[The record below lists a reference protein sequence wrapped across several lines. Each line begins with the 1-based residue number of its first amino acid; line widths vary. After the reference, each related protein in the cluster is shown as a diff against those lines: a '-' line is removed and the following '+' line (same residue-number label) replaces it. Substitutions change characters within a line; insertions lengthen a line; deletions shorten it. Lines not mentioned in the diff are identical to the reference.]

1 MIAIID
7 YGVGNLKSFYNMFNK
22 LGVDSIITSDIG
34 EIKAA
39 DRYVLSGVGSF
50 DYGIKSLRNCS
61 FFDALEKEVLV
72 EKKPVLGICLGMQM
86 LTNSSEEG
94 LEKGLGWLD
103 AQTVRFDLEQKDLPI
118 PHMGWNSVEA
128 NDASTLFKELDQ
140 NRFYFVHSYHV
151 VCNNPLNAL
160 ALSNYGEVFTCSISD
175 GNIFGVQFHPEKSHK
190 FGMQLLRNFEEL

>member
-7 YGVGNLKSFYNMFNK
+7 YGVGNLKSLYNMFNK
-22 LGVDSIITSDIG
+22 LGIVSVITSDIG

-39 DRYVLSGVGSF
+39 HRYVLSGVGSF
-50 DYGIKSLRNCS
+50 DHGVKSLRNCS
-61 FFDALEKEVLV
+61 FFDTLEKEVLV

-103 AQTVRFDLEQKDLPI
+103 AQTVRFDLKQKDLPI

-128 NDASTLFKELDQ
+128 NDISTLFKELDQ

-151 VCNNPLNAL
+151 VCNNPSNAL

-190 FGMQLLRNFEEL
+190 FGMQLLRNFDGL

>member
-7 YGVGNLKSFYNMFNK
+7 CGVGNLKSLYNMFNK
-22 LGVDSIITSDIG
+22 LGVDSIITSDID
-34 EIKAA
+34 EIERAHK
-39 DRYVLSGVGSF
+39 YVLSGVGAF
-50 DYGIKSLRNCS
+50 DHGMKSLRNCS
-61 FFDALEKEVLV
+61 FFDTLEKGVLA

-103 AQTVRFDLEQKDLPI
+103 AQTVRFDQKQKDLPI

-128 NDASTLFKELDQ
+128 DDISTLFKELDK

-151 VCNNPLNAL
+151 VCNKSSNVL
-160 ALSNYGEVFTCSISD
+160 ASSNYGNVFTSSISD

-190 FGMQLLRNFEEL
+190 FGMKLLKNFEEL

>member
-7 YGVGNLKSFYNMFNK
+7 CGVGNLKSLYNMFNK
-22 LGVDSIITSDIG
+22 LGVDSIITSDID
-34 EIKAA
+34 EIKHAHK
-39 DRYVLSGVGSF
+39 YVLSGVGAF
-50 DYGIKSLRNCS
+50 DHGMKSLRNCS
-61 FFDALEKEVLV
+61 FFDTLEKEVLA

-103 AQTVRFDLEQKDLPI
+103 AQTIRFDLKQKDLPI
-118 PHMGWNSVEA
+118 PHMGWNRVEA
-128 NDASTLFKELDQ
+128 DDNSTLFKELDE

-151 VCNNPLNAL
+151 VCNNQSIVL
-160 ALSNYGEVFTCSISD
+160 ASSNYGEVFTCSIFD

-190 FGMQLLRNFEEL
+190 FGMKLLKNFEEL